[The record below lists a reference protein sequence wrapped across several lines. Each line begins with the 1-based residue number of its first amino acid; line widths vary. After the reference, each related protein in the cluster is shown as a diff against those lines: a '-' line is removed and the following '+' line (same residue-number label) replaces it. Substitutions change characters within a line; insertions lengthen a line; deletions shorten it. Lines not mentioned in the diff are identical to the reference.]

1 MNLFGFSCLSRGLV
15 SPCRRASRSCWWK
28 SGVFNRER
36 RLYCTS
42 KTLSSVITS
51 SQRLPSPVETEGSA
65 NLTPAT
71 AVEVKERDDSSWIK
85 WSDQQWRGAGAPFLH
100 VC

>member
-1 MNLFGFSCLSRGLV
+1 MLLVRVGGSLVFSIV
-15 SPCRRASRSCWWK
+15 NAA
-28 SGVFNRER
+28 
-36 RLYCTS
+36 CTAHR

>member
-1 MNLFGFSCLSRGLV
+1 MYVAEVGEVPAVVLLICVGGSLAFSIVNAAYTAHR
-15 SPCRRASRSCWWK
+15 K
-28 SGVFNRER
+28 
-36 RLYCTS
+36 TS
-42 KTLSSVITS
+42 SSVITS
-51 SQRLPSPVETEGSA
+51 SQRPPSLVETEGSA

-85 WSDQQWRGAGAPFLH
+85 WSDGQWRGAGAPFLH